1 MKEVHSQCHDIW
13 WYVAG
18 VKTFFS
24 SLTSCT
30 VCWVSGIHVRQ
41 SGTALKADNRFADT
55 SQKATGLLA
64 GEHVRTPVHLCWT
77 GIKDWY
83 FADQIIAGSE
93 LVCSLEIEL
102 YNHCFLDIIE
112 IVYYVTID
120 SDSNFS

>member
-1 MKEVHSQCHDIW
+1 MTLFHADHVPI
-13 WYVAG
+13 V
-18 VKTFFS
+18 S
-24 SLTSCT
+24 SS
-30 VCWVSGIHVRQ
+30 
-41 SGTALKADNRFADT
+41 
-55 SQKATGLLA
+55 ATGLLA

>member
-1 MKEVHSQCHDIW
+1 MHSNKLYTVMQPMREHFPSNSQHNVGVGRVTFISRPTKERKMTLVHADRVLI
-13 WYVAG
+13 V
-18 VKTFFS
+18 S
-24 SLTSCT
+24 SS
-30 VCWVSGIHVRQ
+30 
-41 SGTALKADNRFADT
+41 
-55 SQKATGLLA
+55 ATGLLA

-112 IVYYVTID
+112 IVYYLTID
-120 SDSNFS
+120 SDSNFA